1 MEPPTQR
8 IGVLTGGGDAPG
20 LNGVIRAVAKSAI
33 FCLSAE
39 VYGVEDGYLGLIQNR
54 IHRLNS
60 TDVSGILTR
69 GGTILG
75 SSNKA
80 NPERYATGWDESGDP
95 IFENVVERCL
105 EHLRLYHL
113 DTLVLIGGDGTM
125 SGAQPFIQAGINCI
139 GLPKTIDNDLIGTDQ
154 TFGFATA
161 VQIATEAI
169 DRLHTTAM
177 SHHRVMICEVM
188 GRNAGW
194 LALHSGVASGSDV
207 ILIPEIPY
215 DLGKVCDFVQS
226 RGKHGKRFS
235 LICIAEGAKPRG
247 GQQSVSRIDPSS
259 PDPIRLG
266 GIAEQLADDIQRCT
280 DIESRSVVLGHV
292 LRGGTPVADDRV
304 LATQMGRYAIRLIGE
319 GKRNRLVVKQSGE
332 VADIDINRAA
342 DKQRLVP
349 TDHPLIEAARAVG
362 TCFGD

>member
-1 MEPPTQR
+1 MSTAPAR

-20 LNGVIRAVAKSAI
+20 LNAVIRAVAKSAI
-33 FCLSAE
+33 FGHDME
-39 VYGVEDGYLGLIQNR
+39 VHGVEDGYLGLIQNR

-60 TDVSGILTR
+60 MDVSGILTK

-95 IFENVVERCL
+95 TFENVVERCL
-105 EHLRLYHL
+105 EHLRVQHL
-113 DTLVLIGGDGTM
+113 ETLVLIGGDGTM
-125 SGAQPFIQAGINCI
+125 SGAQPFIKAGINCI
-139 GLPKTIDNDLIGTDQ
+139 GLPKTIDNDLVGTEQ

-161 VQIATEAI
+161 VQTATEAI

-215 DLGKVCDFVQS
+215 DLGKVCDFVRD

-235 LICIAEGAKPRG
+235 IICIAEGAKPRG
-247 GQQSVSRIDPSS
+247 GKQSVARLDPTS

-266 GIAEQLADDIQRCT
+266 GIGEQLADDIQRCT
-280 DIESRSVVLGHV
+280 DIEARAVVLGHV
-292 LRGGTPVADDRV
+292 LRGGSPIAEDRI
-304 LATQMGRYAIRLIGE
+304 LGTRMGRAAVRLIAE
-319 GKRNRLVVKQSGE
+319 GRRNRLVVQQRGE
-332 VADIDINRAA
+332 VTDIDINRAA
-342 DKQRLVP
+342 DRQRLVP

-362 TCFGD
+362 TCLGD